1 MIEFVGSSYLYQGK
15 ILSDPEIIFIKDHH
29 YNEESRSFPVQKL
42 LENSTCDP
50 QAHTLV
56 FDHVLRHDDVLSD
69 YRCVFLPLLL
79 ARYTDQFIQQDIIPN
94 WTNKTQ
100 TFNFMINKT
109 RIHRNFLLMLLEHF
123 ELTNYEYTL
132 CWKHNTVNRSRML
145 AEAPQYQNIIKQAK
159 LTIPNRQYLFGTE
172 RLLDQ
177 GLQYGS
183 ITNPEVYQTFLQQA
197 VFEPTCYSL
206 ITEPAFYER
215 ETIITEKTI
224 MAIYGGTMPIWVGG
238 WRIADWM
245 RDQGFDVFDDLIDH
259 SYQDSADPYDRCYQA
274 IYKNYE
280 LLNDFETSK
289 KVIEYSQDRLQH
301 NLDLLKQ
308 NKFQTECQAK
318 INALGVKL
326 F

>member
-1 MIEFVGSSYLYQGK
+1 MIKFVGSSYQYQGEV
-15 ILSDPEIIFIKDHH
+15 LTAPEIIFIEDHH
-29 YNEESRSFPVQKL
+29 YNEELRSFPVQKL
-42 LENSTCDP
+42 LENSTCGP
-50 QAHTLV
+50 WAHTLV

-79 ARYTDQFIQQDIIPN
+79 ARYTNQFVQQDIIPN
-94 WTNKTQ
+94 WTNKNQ

-132 CWKHNTVNRSRML
+132 CWKHNTVNRSRMII
-145 AEAPQYQNIIKQAK
+145 EAPQYQDIIKQAK

-215 ETIITEKTI
+215 ETIVTEKTI

-245 RDQGFDVFDDLIDH
+245 RNQGFDVFDDLIDH
-259 SYQDSADPYDRCYQA
+259 SYQDLADPYDRCYQA

-308 NKFQTECQAK
+308 NRFQTECQAK
-318 INALGVKL
+318 IDALGMNL